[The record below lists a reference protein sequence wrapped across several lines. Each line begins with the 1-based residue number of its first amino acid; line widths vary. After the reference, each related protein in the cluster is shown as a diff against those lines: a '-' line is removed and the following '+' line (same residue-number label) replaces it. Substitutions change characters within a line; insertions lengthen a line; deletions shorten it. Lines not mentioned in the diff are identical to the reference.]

1 MAHAREEYL
10 FQYSIYVLESSTSRR
25 LTYFMPPLNLFPLL
39 LLRPLRLFLPSED
52 VRRIRIFVLKAT
64 HVPFLAMIWAYE
76 KSTRIVSR
84 PHPTLSRAPHLTT
97 SRPLS
102 AGVRSLEGVR
112 DLLKTPPIHRRAP
125 PETSASPT
133 RAMAASTTK
142 SASGDADNPDLVAL
156 VQKLS
161 TQVDALTAMVAGQ
174 QKD

>member
-25 LTYFMPPLNLFPLL
+25 LTYFMPPLNLVPLT

-64 HVPFLAMIWAYE
+64 HIPFVALIWAYE
-76 KSTRIVSR
+76 NSRNMVSR
-84 PHPTLSRAPHLTT
+84 PRPSVSRAPHLT
-97 SRPLS
+97 SRPIS
-102 AGVRSLEGVR
+102 AGQHSLDGARDLVRSA
-112 DLLKTPPIHRRAP
+112 TIRRIP
-125 PETSASPT
+125 HEPSPSPT
-133 RAMAASTTK
+133 PDKGRSTVK
-142 SASGDADNPDLVAL
+142 SALGSAENAELIAL

-161 TQVDALTAMVAGQ
+161 VQVDGLTAMVAGQ